1 MTNEHIHIYFA
12 GVEGSYWTHSSER
25 KKHWETVAFAVD
37 ERASLTD
44 VRRRSNGIV
53 RNAKAYKVPQKV
65 LGSVLCNLI
74 EHGKYVPVIALPVCQ
89 RSILKPTCYWFQ

>member
-1 MTNEHIHIYFA
+1 MNIYIYILQELKDHIGRTLAKEKNI
-12 GVEGSYWTHSSER
+12 G
-25 KKHWETVAFAVD
+25 ETVAFTVD

-44 VRRRSNGIV
+44 VRRRTNGIV

-89 RSILKPTCYWFQ
+89 RSILKPTCYCYWFQ

>member
-1 MTNEHIHIYFA
+1 MQELRDHI
-12 GVEGSYWTHSSER
+12 GSTLAKE
-25 KKHWETVAFAVD
+25 KNIGETVAFAVD
-37 ERASLTD
+37 KRASLTD
-44 VRRRSNGIV
+44 VRWRTNGIV

-89 RSILKPTCYWFQ
+89 RSILKPTCDWFQ

>member
-1 MTNEHIHIYFA
+1 MNIYIYILQELKDHIGRTQAKEKNI
-12 GVEGSYWTHSSER
+12 G
-25 KKHWETVAFAVD
+25 ETVAFAVD

-44 VRRRSNGIV
+44 VRRRTNGIV
-53 RNAKAYKVPQKV
+53 RNAKAHKVPQKV

-74 EHGKYVPVIALPVCQ
+74 EHGKYVPVIALRVCQ